1 MSSVL
6 PDFLI
11 RSRYAHALALS
22 TNLALAALLLW
33 LLVRLAWLLLGV
45 NPVARGAGG
54 PPALPA
60 QAAPEIQTPLANW
73 HLFGNALPALDPRRS
88 AQNAPESGSRLKLH
102 GIYAGEDPAR
112 GRAIIADEQGQERS
126 YAVGDELPGGAI
138 LAEVYPDKVM
148 LRNGVSLESLRLP
161 RDTPS
166 IAGAV
171 RSNPSPLPG
180 GARRETPTP
189 FVNPGIAPMN
199 TAVDRNAPP
208 PQSRRDPAQL
218 ARDIQVVPVLENGRF
233 AGVRLSSTKE
243 AALLTKLG
251 LKPDDVVT
259 AVNGIALD
267 NPARGAELTQTLQHA
282 DRASVTVR
290 RGGKPVTFDVRLRQ

>member
-22 TNLALAALLLW
+22 INLALAALLLW

-45 NPVARGAGG
+45 NPVARGPVDPA
-54 PPALPA
+54 ALPM
-60 QAAPEIQTPLANW
+60 QAAPEVQTPLASW
-73 HLFGNALPALDPRRS
+73 HLFGNALPALDPRRN

-102 GIYAGEDPAR
+102 GIYAGEDPSR
-112 GRAIIADEQGQERS
+112 GRAIIADEQGLERS
-126 YAVGDELPGGAI
+126 YAVGDELPGGAT
-138 LAEVYPDKVM
+138 LAEVYADKVV
-148 LRNGVSLESLRLP
+148 LRNGVALESLTLP
-161 RDTPS
+161 RDVPS
-166 IAGAV
+166 APGAV
-171 RSNPSPLPG
+171 RSAAPSPLPG
-180 GARRETPTP
+180 AARPATP
-189 FVNPGIAPMN
+189 FVTPGMAPMN
-199 TAVDRNAPP
+199 TAVDRTAQRPN
-208 PQSRRDPAQL
+208 RDPAQL

-251 LKPDDVVT
+251 LQPDDVVT

-282 DRASVTVR
+282 ERASVTVR
-290 RGGKPVTFDVRLRQ
+290 RGGKPVTFDVSLRQ